1 MGVASLIGILIYL
14 FPFIAAVL
22 VMVWL
27 YRIKQNSD
35 EQVEQNKKIIRL
47 IEENSLKD

>member
-47 IEENSLKD
+47 LEKDNLKE

>member
-1 MGVASLIGILIYL
+1 MAIASFIGILIYL

-47 IEENSLKD
+47 LEENNLKE